1 VQIEYFYGW
10 KRNGFLR
17 NIGTK
22 NGGFIMKKILAIIL
36 LVSSIHAIKAES
48 WSQMLQDAVSGQPAA
63 SSAPANGGS
72 QSWLEM
78 LTGKPATPAASAPQA
93 QTGTSW
99 LQMLAG
105 QTADRPA
112 ATYSNQTLLSQL
124 TTAIPSL
131 IANIKLIAPKALE
144 IATQYTQGG
153 WFSALAAVG
162 SMDSATRNAFVDVIT
177 KLRAA
182 SNTASSLMANADPAT
197 KTAVKG
203 VLAQVIEAPEF
214 KSLLDNAK
222 NIPIIGSQLDGYLKS
237 LTAEAVK

>member
-1 VQIEYFYGW
+1 
-10 KRNGFLR
+10 
-17 NIGTK
+17 
-22 NGGFIMKKILAIIL
+22 MKKVIAIIL
-36 LVSSIHAIKAES
+36 LISSIHAVHAAS
-48 WSQMLQDAVSGQPAA
+48 WGQMLQDAVSGQPAA
-63 SSAPANGGS
+63 SSAPANQGS

-78 LTGKPATPAASAPQA
+78 LTGKSATPAAPTPQA

-105 QTADRPA
+105 QSAADRSA
-112 ATYSNQTLLSQL
+112 ATAYNNQTLLSQL

-177 KLRAA
+177 KVRAA

>member
-1 VQIEYFYGW
+1 
-10 KRNGFLR
+10 
-17 NIGTK
+17 
-22 NGGFIMKKILAIIL
+22 MKKIIAIIV
-36 LVSSIHAIKAES
+36 LVSSMNAVHAES
-48 WSQMLQDAVSGQPAA
+48 WAQMLQDAVSGQPAA
-63 SSAPANGGS
+63 STAPAN
-72 QSWLEM
+72 QSSPSWMEM
-78 LTGKPATPAASAPQA
+78 LTGKPAAPAAATPQA

-112 ATYSNQTLLSQL
+112 ATAYNNQTLLSQL
-124 TTAIPSL
+124 TTTIPAL

-177 KLRAA
+177 KVRAA
-182 SNTASSLMANADPAT
+182 SNTASSLLANADPAT